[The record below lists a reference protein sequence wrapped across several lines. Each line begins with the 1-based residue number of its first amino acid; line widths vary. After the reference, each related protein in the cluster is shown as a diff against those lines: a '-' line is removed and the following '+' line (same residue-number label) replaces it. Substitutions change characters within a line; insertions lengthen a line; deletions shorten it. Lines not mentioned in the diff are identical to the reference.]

1 LLWHRLGAKTIELV
15 HENVH
20 VAAIRDDLDTLVL
33 DTDLLEAVLGNP
45 DPEKEAKEI

>member
-1 LLWHRLGAKTIELV
+1 LLWHRLGAKTIELG

-20 VAAIRDDLDTLVL
+20 VAAIRDDL